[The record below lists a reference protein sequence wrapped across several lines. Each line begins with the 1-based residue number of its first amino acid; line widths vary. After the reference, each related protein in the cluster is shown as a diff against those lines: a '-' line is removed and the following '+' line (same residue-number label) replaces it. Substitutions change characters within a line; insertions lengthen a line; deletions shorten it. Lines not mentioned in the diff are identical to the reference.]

1 MDDSF
6 HFALLRVSVAQILKA
21 SGFDKC
27 KPSVLNVVTDLY
39 VQYFKLLVHKTMKY
53 SVART
58 HANDSVHIQD
68 IVQAMLDVQLI
79 KPSSFETALDPH
91 DSLRP
96 KLAPSNA
103 SRPANYNTKSVE
115 SFVEWLHYSDS
126 FRTSKKLA
134 EVPKGLIKNLID
146 KRKTNDPS
154 ETDQDRK
161 RRRLKEKQD
170 FYNNFKEDENH
181 HGLHSDDDNDAEL
194 DRDSLLWDM
203 YLAEKDLKLGHHLK
217 FLNSSLEQGM
227 LLVAG
232 NRKLHPVKDQKE
244 LDDIQLHIRNA
255 NKHDHVVLSV
265 EEENSE
271 DHFKPSDELVLVL
284 PYNVQY
290 GDLLEDDLELYWD
303 FHMKNGDAEVEGG
316 AHQDEIEGNE
326 LGSGK
331 EHGNTE
337 EEQEDENEKM
347 QNEGTDQGN
356 DANSLSTGNG
366 EKTGENGAGEDPAL
380 AVDDNGIGGDNS
392 LVL

>member
-27 KPSVLNVVTDLY
+27 KPSVLNIVTDLY
-39 VQYFKLLVHKTMKY
+39 VQYFKLLIHKTMKY

-58 HANDSVHIQD
+58 HASDCVQVQD
-68 IVQAMLDVQLI
+68 IVQAMLDVRLI
-79 KPSSFETALDPH
+79 EPSSFETALDPH

-96 KLAPSNA
+96 KLASSNA
-103 SRPANYNTKSVE
+103 SRPANFNTKSVE
-115 SFVEWLHYSDS
+115 SFVEWLHFSDS

-170 FYNNFKEDENH
+170 FYNNFKDDENH
-181 HGLHSDDDNDAEL
+181 HGLHSDDENDSEL
-194 DRDSLLWDM
+194 DSERLLWVM
-203 YLAEKDLKLGHHLK
+203 YLADKDLKLGHHLK

-227 LLVAG
+227 LLVQG

-244 LDDIQLHIRNA
+244 LDELQLHIKNA
-255 NKHDHVVLSV
+255 NKHDHIVLSV
-265 EEENSE
+265 EEENAEDPVQPSE
-271 DHFKPSDELVLVL
+271 ALILVL
-284 PYNVQY
+284 PYNLQY
-290 GDLLEDDLELYWD
+290 GDLLEDDLEKYWE
-303 FHMKNGDAEVEGG
+303 FHMKQNEAADNEGKSENGEVP
-316 AHQDEIEGNE
+316 A
-326 LGSGK
+326 SG
-331 EHGNTE
+331 
-337 EEQEDENEKM
+337 EQEDK
-347 QNEGTDQGN
+347 QNEQ
-356 DANSLSTGNG
+356 NG
-366 EKTGENGAGEDPAL
+366 EDEQNGSQKGDNVQENDKEEPSEDAEL
-380 AVDDNGIGGDNS
+380 AVNDDGIGGDNS